1 METLRTC
8 YTALQHISQAQFGMP
23 AAYLPFHL
31 SSETNLQI
39 YFRKK
44 TLALTS
50 SPAYQGTGH
59 LSQKALFIA
68 AASVPF

>member
-39 YFRKK
+39 FFRKK
-44 TLALTS
+44 
-50 SPAYQGTGH
+50 H
-59 LSQKALFIA
+59 
-68 AASVPF
+68 